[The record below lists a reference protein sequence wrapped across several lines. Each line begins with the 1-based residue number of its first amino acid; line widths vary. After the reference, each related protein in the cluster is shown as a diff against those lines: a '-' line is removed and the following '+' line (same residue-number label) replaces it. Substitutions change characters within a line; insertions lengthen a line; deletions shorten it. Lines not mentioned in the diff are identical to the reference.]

1 MPNRPRA
8 IRELCTKLRFWSLPS
23 SGATRHPSTPPRCAR
38 SRSGQALLPEGEGL
52 APSGPLPLGE
62 GGPFD
67 SAQGK
72 LRPGEGFALIL
83 LLLAGCRREALPQND
98 VPKMAYEV
106 KPAVV
111 RVSAYATAEF
121 HYPAALTGDAKTA
134 GEAWVDTGAGD
145 SGSGFIVHPDG
156 TIVTSAHVVE
166 PTRNEDTLHRDLLR
180 NGAIAALVKH
190 FPVEE
195 LRTMH
200 RDERLERYITQLA
213 AAGRLEKIAVVNEVE
228 LSNGEKLPFRI
239 LQYSPPLAEHGADIA
254 VLQIDRRNVPVL
266 PLGDSD
272 TVRIGDA
279 IWAVGYPA
287 VASSTDEVIGGWLS
301 RDSDLEAT
309 VNPGQITALKND
321 RTNKPVLQTN
331 VAIYKGNSGGP
342 AVNQN
347 GDVVGIS
354 TWGHTDAEA
363 IKFLVPINLAK
374 EMLGAAKIAPNAD
387 GEFNRFYRAALDEA
401 YDGRWVDAQRD
412 LDRAAKLFPNSP
424 DLIRFRRD
432 IDRALRNLP
441 LWRVHPYASAAA
453 VGLTAIAGV
462 VVVGFLLMRRPRLP
476 KDILTATTD
485 TKMVAPS
492 GGALSPQTVLG
503 RFTIL
508 NGERAG
514 QKLGL
519 GGSGIRIGREAA
531 VCEIVLENPKVSRLH
546 AEVVSID
553 GKVLLIDRNS
563 SNGTFVNDQKIDK
576 RFLQDGDIIYFGG
589 RNAVA
594 VAFHA

>member
-1 MPNRPRA
+1 MTRA
-8 IRELCTKLRFWSLPS
+8 IPLLC
-23 SGATRHPSTPPRCAR
+23 
-38 SRSGQALLPEGEGL
+38 LLFSCQR
-52 APSGPLPLGE
+52 A
-62 GGPFD
+62 
-67 SAQGK
+67 
-72 LRPGEGFALIL
+72 
-83 LLLAGCRREALPQND
+83 ALPQND

-121 HYPAALTGDAKTA
+121 HYPAALTGDTKSAE
-134 GEAWVDTGAGD
+134 EAVVDTGAGD

-166 PTRNEDTLHRDLLR
+166 PTRDPDALRRDLLR

-195 LRTMH
+195 LRAMH
-200 RDERLERYITQLA
+200 RDERLERYIKQLA
-213 AAGRLEKIAVVNEVE
+213 AAGRVEKIAVVNEVE
-228 LSNGEKLPFRI
+228 LSNGEKLPFRV
-239 LQYSPPLAEHGADIA
+239 LQYSPPLAERGTDIA
-254 VLQIDRRNVPVL
+254 VLQIARRNVPVL

-272 TVRIGDA
+272 TVRIGEA

-309 VNPGQITALKND
+309 VNPGQITALKSD

-347 GDVVGIS
+347 GDVIGIS

-374 EMLGAAKIAPNAD
+374 EMLAAAKITPSAD
-387 GEFNRFYRAALDEA
+387 GEFNRHYRAALDEA
-401 YDGRWVDAQRD
+401 YDGRWVDAKRD

-432 IDRALRNLP
+432 VDRALRDLP
-441 LWRVHPYASAAA
+441 LWRVHPYVSAAA
-453 VGLTAIAGV
+453 LGLTALAGMA
-462 VVVGFLLMRRPRLP
+462 VVGFILMRRPRVP
-476 KDILTATTD
+476 KDLLNQTTD
-485 TKMVAPS
+485 TKMVAPT
-492 GGALSPQTVLG
+492 GGTVSAQTVLG

-519 GGSGIRIGREAA
+519 GGSGIRIGREAS